1 MKELKEILKQLN
13 ISEIE
18 ESQEDI
24 YAKEIL
30 DNINKWLKEE
40 SRKQDFIERNLRSDK

>member
-13 ISEIE
+13 ISETE
-18 ESQEDI
+18 EDI
-24 YAKEIL
+24 YTKEIL

-40 SRKQDFIERNLRSDK
+40 SRKQDFIERNLRSNK